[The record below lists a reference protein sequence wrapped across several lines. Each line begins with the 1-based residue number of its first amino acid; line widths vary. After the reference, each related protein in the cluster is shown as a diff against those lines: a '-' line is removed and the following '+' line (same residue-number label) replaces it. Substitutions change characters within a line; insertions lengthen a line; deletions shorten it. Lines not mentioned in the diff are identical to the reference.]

1 MLHPLPR
8 KAPNVHKYPC
18 ELIWQRFLITMT
30 FNPDYAECR
39 VCKQLME
46 RKKTAT
52 IVLSLFSKHPLQRVP
67 GYVAALFC
75 RQGTNKKTFQTK
87 TGRDWPLAASSQL
100 LTFPSLQAL
109 PFKTAPAL
117 WGWQGR
123 VSRVVVM
130 TESSAELNF
139 PEKSTL
145 QKTGAKMRKKRQD
158 NDMGGQHSHADRAK
172 HDIFWSI
179 NIMCVDMFV
188 SAFQEQQSPVCLRQT
203 ASCLVSGV
211 HLIWSD
217 ILSCHPQASA
227 KGISLGLSAFCRVAN

>member
-1 MLHPLPR
+1 M
-8 KAPNVHKYPC
+8 
-18 ELIWQRFLITMT
+18 QS
-30 FNPDYAECR
+30 AEFANNWWSEKR
-39 VCKQLME
+39 L
-46 RKKTAT
+46 TT
-52 IVLSLFSKHPLQRVP
+52 IVLSLFSKHPLQSVP

-75 RQGTNKKTFQTK
+75 RQGANKKTFQTK
-87 TGRDWPLAASSQL
+87 TGRDWPLAAFSQL

-158 NDMGGQHSHADRAK
+158 NDMGGQHYVAPPMHLGPSMISFD
-172 HDIFWSI
+172 
-179 NIMCVDMFV
+179 
-188 SAFQEQQSPVCLRQT
+188 QSKSYVLICLWVLFK
-203 ASCLVSGV
+203 SNNL
-211 HLIWSD
+211 
-217 ILSCHPQASA
+217 
-227 KGISLGLSAFCRVAN
+227 